1 MPRLGAHMSIAG
13 GLPRAVE
20 RAQAANCN
28 TLQIFTKSASQ
39 WRARPLPADE
49 VTAFRATAH
58 DLDITPIVAHASY
71 LINLAAPNP
80 ALRQRSINALTDEL
94 DRGEALGLWGVVLQP
109 DSYTTGTEE
118 SGLHL
123 VAEAIDEVFADREK
137 GTLLLLE
144 HTAGQGTNL
153 GHRFEHLATII
164 NGTSA
169 KKRLGVC
176 LDTCHLL
183 AAGYNIAT
191 ADGYSRT
198 FEDFETYVGLDR
210 LQLLHLNDS
219 KHPCGSRR
227 DRHEHIGEGWVG
239 LEAFGRLLKDPQ
251 LAHLP
256 MVLETPKEQRQP
268 GKPTEV
274 DPADLKNLNTL
285 RQFIDATDSKEKKS

>member
-13 GLPRAVE
+13 GLPLAVE
-20 RAQAANCN
+20 RAQAANCD

-39 WRARPLPADE
+39 WRARPLPANE
-49 VTAFRATAH
+49 VTAFRASAT
-58 DLDITPIVAHASY
+58 DLDINPIVAHASY

-94 DRGEALGLWGVVLQP
+94 DRGDALGLLGVVLHP
-109 DSYTTGTEE
+109 GSYTTGTEE
-118 SGLHL
+118 SGLRL
-123 VAEAIDEVFADREK
+123 VAEAINEVFATRGA
-137 GTLLLLE
+137 GTQLLLE

-153 GHRFEHLATII
+153 GHQFEHLATII
-164 NGTSA
+164 NGTSV
-169 KKRLGVC
+169 KERLGVC

-183 AAGYNIAT
+183 AAGYDIAT
-191 ADGYSRT
+191 LDGYSRT
-198 FEDFETYVGLDR
+198 FDDFETHVGLDR

-227 DRHEHIGEGWVG
+227 DRHEHIGQGWVG

-268 GKPTEV
+268 GKPTAV
-274 DPADLKNLNTL
+274 DPADTKNLNTL
-285 RQFIDATDSKEKKS
+285 RHLIDATTREVTKS

>member
-13 GLPRAVE
+13 GLPLAVE
-20 RAQAANCN
+20 RAQAANCD

-49 VTAFRATAH
+49 VSAFRTTAN
-58 DLDITPIVAHASY
+58 DLDINPIVAHASY

-94 DRGEALGLWGVVLQP
+94 DRGDALGLLGVVLHP
-109 DSYTTGTEE
+109 GSYTTGTEE

-123 VAEAIDEVFADREK
+123 VAEAINEVFAAREK
-137 GTLLLLE
+137 GTQLLLE

-198 FEDFETYVGLDR
+198 FEDFETFVGLDR
-210 LQLLHLNDS
+210 LQLIHLNDS

-227 DRHEHIGEGWVG
+227 DRHEHIGKGWVG

-285 RQFIDATDSKEKKS
+285 RQLIDATDSKVKKS